1 MKKIMLIATAVVMA
15 LAVAMPVNAQSR
27 KDKKAAKKAAWEAR
41 QQFIRDSTERANK
54 AKLEAMDREQQ
65 EQNEDKALDRAAKKA
80 EKEAET
86 SVQRLKAANAQK
98 AIAAR
103 LGQKIYMPCI
113 EESYDKPGEYMAG
126 YGVAEGEMERGAGIA
141 NANRYAIADITTR
154 YIGMIK
160 NGISQY
166 TKNVNIRTG
175 NKVKENELEGAAEA
189 IGTKLIEKYAN
200 AICRDAEWADNG
212 TYTCY
217 AAIHV
222 PIKEVV
228 NATADE
234 LGVIQTDLDR
244 KKFREYMQSEL
255 DKQAEAAQ
263 AEKDEVVKMRQEA
276 GL

>member
-1 MKKIMLIATAVVMA
+1 MLIATAVAMA

-86 SVQRLKAANAQK
+86 SVQRLKAVNAQK

-166 TKNVNIRTG
+166 TKNVNTRTG
-175 NKVKENELEGAAEA
+175 NKVKENELEGEAAT

-200 AICRDAEWADNG
+200 IICRDAEWADNG

-217 AAIHV
+217 VAIHV

-244 KKFREYMQSEL
+244 KKFREYMQAEL
-255 DKQAEAAQ
+255 DNQAAAAQ
-263 AEKDEVVKMRQEA
+263 AEKDEVIRMRKEA